1 MPLIQI
7 PRCYWIA
14 SYPKSGN
21 TWVRMF
27 LEAYG
32 TGHLNISQMYPTEA
46 DINVLAWQAVSP
58 IPFNEAG
65 HDIQLLMRNAVL
77 VHLIAGSR
85 RRPVIIKTH
94 MINAQINNID
104 PIPEILTAGGVY
116 LVRDPRDVAI
126 SFSKHLGIDIDEVI
140 RRMADPKYT
149 LQKAG
154 HAFQMLGTWSH
165 SVKSWKDYCVVRY
178 EDLLEDPHKWFQEV
192 LKEFGLKVNK
202 KRLGKAIRLC
212 DLERLRKQEKRGG
225 FTETSEHTDTFF
237 HHGTSGHWKD
247 ILSPD
252 QSKRIESD
260 HREVMEQYG
269 YLQSNISELN
279 NVA

>member
-1 MPLIQI
+1 MVTLPK
-7 PRCYWIA
+7 CYWLA

-32 TGHLNISQMYPTEA
+32 SGQLDINRMQPTDSDINEFAWQSISPLPISQIGQ
-46 DINVLAWQAVSP
+46 DV
-58 IPFNEAG
+58 
-65 HDIQLLMRNAVL
+65 QLLMRNAVL
-77 VHLIAGSR
+77 VYLIAGAR

-94 MINAQINNID
+94 NINTQVNHID
-104 PIPEILTAGGVY
+104 PIPESLTAGGVY

-126 SFSKHLGIDIDEVI
+126 SFAKHLGVDIDEAI
-140 RRMADPKYT
+140 RRMVNRDYI
-149 LQKAG
+149 LQKDG
-154 HAFQMLGTWSH
+154 CAFQLLGTWSH
-165 SVKSWKDYCVVRY
+165 NVKSWKDFCVVRY
-178 EDLLEDPHKWFQEV
+178 EDLLEDPHRWFTEI
-192 LKEFGLKVNK
+192 LKGFRLKVNK

-212 DLERLRKQEKRGG
+212 EFERVKKQESKRA
-225 FTETSEHTDTFF
+225 FTETSPHTDSFF

-252 QSKRIESD
+252 QARRIEND

-269 YLQSNISELN
+269 YLKSNISELN